1 MTCRNYD
8 EARKAYLNALRH
20 DPTNQNVLRDLGNLQ
35 VQLRDYEGYAETR
48 RQILVGKSGVQ
59 QNWITYA
66 VALTLAK
73 DYSRALEVLKSFEKT
88 LSDDKSSDK
97 LKKKERTE
105 LILLE
110 ARIHEA
116 MGNYQKAIDTLT
128 KTKPIVANQVAK
140 NE

>member
-116 MGNYQKAIDTLT
+116 MGNH
-128 KTKPIVANQVAK
+128 
-140 NE
+140 